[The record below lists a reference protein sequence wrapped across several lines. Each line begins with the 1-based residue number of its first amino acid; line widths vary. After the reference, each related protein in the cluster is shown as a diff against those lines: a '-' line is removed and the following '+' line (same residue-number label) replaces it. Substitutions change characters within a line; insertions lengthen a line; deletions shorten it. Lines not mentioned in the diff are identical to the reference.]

1 MAITS
6 FIPKNWSPKL
16 LNVYKRPLPFLALA
30 GRDYEAELL
39 EYGDTVHIGALT
51 PCTVRPYVAG
61 TALTAPEALSGN
73 DRTLVLDHSV
83 YSHVQVKDTEA
94 AEARVNLVEETK
106 KGMLRRFDEDL
117 ENFLLETIS
126 EGAGIT
132 GSMDASSDLYPQVL
146 GMIMSMVARNCPLRG
161 TALILPYNMYGAMA
175 QSASFGASAAAPSAA
190 GMKRGALCSIFGVDF
205 YYSTDLIDQCV
216 GLAPGALQ
224 VASRVS
230 LETYRIDADFATG
243 VKGFCLA
250 GAKVAQSD
258 GCAVYSIS

>member
-1 MAITS
+1 MAIPS
-6 FIPKNWSPKL
+6 FIPKTWSPKL
-16 LNVYKRPLPFLALA
+16 LDVYKRPLPFLALA

-51 PCTVRPYVAG
+51 PCAVRPYVAG
-61 TALTAPEALSGN
+61 NALAAPESLSGT

-94 AEARVNLVEETK
+94 AEARVNLIEETK
-106 KGMLRRFDEDL
+106 KIMLRRFDEDL
-117 ENFLLETIS
+117 ETFILETIID
-126 EGAGIT
+126 GAGIP
-132 GSMDASSDLYPQVL
+132 GSMDASADLYPQVL
-146 GMIMSMVARNCPLRG
+146 GMIMSMVAHNCPIRG
-161 TALILPYNMYGAMA
+161 TAVILPHNMYGAVA
-175 QSASFGASAAAPSAA
+175 QSVSFGASAAAPSAV
-190 GMKRGALCSIFGVDF
+190 GLKRGALCSILGVDF
-205 YYSTDLIDQCV
+205 YYSDDLVDQCV

-243 VKGFCLA
+243 IKGFSLA
-250 GAKVAQSD
+250 GAKVVQSD